1 MNTMVPSPS
10 ITRAD
15 FPDGFLFGTAT
26 AAYQIEGAARDD
38 GRGPS
43 VWDTFVRR
51 PGAIADGATGDV
63 TCDHYHRWEDDLDL
77 MADMGVDAYR
87 FSISWSRVQPDG
99 RGSFNPAG
107 IDFYGRLLEGLAS
120 RDIAAAVT
128 LFHWDLPQ
136 ALEDGGG
143 WLNRDTAKRFADYA
157 ATMGERLGEHVAL
170 WITLNEPVVHMAFG
184 YGYGIHAPGRTLGF
198 GAASVGHHQLYG
210 HGLAVDALRANGAQ
224 QVGVTLN
231 VTPVWPASD
240 RDEDLNAAGLY
251 DTLHNRMFLDPVL
264 LGTMPERIDELV
276 TDTDYVHDGDLDTIA
291 VPIDVL
297 GINYYNPTRIG
308 APLADADMPFDI
320 QTIDEYETT
329 HFGWPVV
336 PEGLTEVLVG
346 LKDTYGERL
355 PPIRITE
362 NGCSQDDEFVDGVV
376 DDPRRIS
383 YLEGHL
389 GALLAAID
397 AGVDIDGYYC
407 WSLMDNFEWA
417 EGFGQR
423 FGLIHVDFDTLAR
436 TPKSS
441 YYWFQQLLKP

>member
-1 MNTMVPSPS
+1 MASGGERMKAGEPIIVAHV
-10 ITRAD
+10 RD
-15 FPDGFLFGTAT
+15 LLFSSRIGETARRLG
-26 AAYQIEGAARDD
+26 YRFRAAR
-38 GRGPS
+38 S
-43 VWDTFVRR
+43 L
-51 PGAIADGATGDV
+51 
-63 TCDHYHRWEDDLDL
+63 DDLR
-77 MADMGVDAYR
+77 A
-87 FSISWSRVQPDG
+87 
-99 RGSFNPAG
+99 
-107 IDFYGRLLEGLAS
+107 
-120 RDIAAAVT
+120 
-128 LFHWDLPQ
+128 
-136 ALEDGGG
+136 ALESRPALVMID
-143 WLNRDTAKRFADYA
+143 LTSADLDPDA
-157 ATMGERLGEHVAL
+157 
-170 WITLNEPVVHMAFG
+170 
-184 YGYGIHAPGRTLGF
+184 
-198 GAASVGHHQLYG
+198 
-210 HGLAVDALRANGAQ
+210 ALR
-224 QVGVTLN
+224 
-231 VTPVWPASD
+231 
-240 RDEDLNAAGLY
+240 EINAAGLY

-308 APLADADMPFDI
+308 APPADADMPFDI